1 MILQKTLDDS
11 RKHTDPLPQQEF
23 SIPSSQGR
31 FVKFELVSF
40 YGNGGGL
47 QYFNINNKG
56 PKVVKEKSSKYD
68 SRFPAEKL
76 LTKSLKEEFAKNY
89 WILPDR
95 ATGKGFM
102 IDFRIKKSFN
112 MVKLKNTHNAHA
124 KDRST
129 KEFKIYIRSVS
140 LVSENICLFCCCKF
154 NTFTMSYWQYYS
166 LFIVMKLRMDI
177 GRWFYRQLWLTAG
190 NKLILYQSRNSPLP
204 QPKEDLSSLSWC
216 LTMAMGEVCSTSIS
230 TIMVQK

>member
-1 MILQKTLDDS
+1 MIFLFLISKVYLGLVLILIHLILASCLSETEDGPWKMVLQTTLDDS
-11 RKHTDPLPQQEF
+11 RKQTDPLPEQEF
-23 SIPSSQGR
+23 SIAPTQGR

-102 IDFRIKKSFN
+102 IDFKIKKSFN

-129 KEFKIYIRSVS
+129 KEFKIYIR
-140 LVSENICLFCCCKF
+140 
-154 NTFTMSYWQYYS
+154 
-166 LFIVMKLRMDI
+166 
-177 GRWFYRQLWLTAG
+177 
-190 NKLILYQSRNSPLP
+190 
-204 QPKEDLSSLSWC
+204 
-216 LTMAMGEVCSTSIS
+216 
-230 TIMVQK
+230 

>member
-1 MILQKTLDDS
+1 MVLQTTLDDS
-11 RKHTDPLPQQEF
+11 RKQTDPLPKQEF
-23 SIPSSQGR
+23 SIPSTKGR
-31 FVKFELVSF
+31 FVKFELVSY

-68 SRFPAEKL
+68 SRFPAEKM

-89 WILPDR
+89 WLLPDR
-95 ATGKGFM
+95 TTGKGFI

-129 KEFKIYIRSVS
+129 KEFKIYIRSAS
-140 LVSENICLFCCCKF
+140 LCLLFFFCEF
-154 NTFTMSYWQYYS
+154 N
-166 LFIVMKLRMDI
+166 K
-177 GRWFYRQLWLTAG
+177 
-190 NKLILYQSRNSPLP
+190 
-204 QPKEDLSSLSWC
+204 
-216 LTMAMGEVCSTSIS
+216 
-230 TIMVQK
+230 